1 MLLEIFD
8 VCGEPKDGKERK
20 DMRSNLSKNVG
31 GLIFPILWSAVKFR
45 VPKWRLAATVSVS
58 LLITL

>member
-45 VPKWRLAATVSVS
+45 VPKWRLAAS
-58 LLITL
+58 LLFQFLCS

>member
-31 GLIFPILWSAVKFR
+31 GLIFPILWSAVE
-45 VPKWRLAATVSVS
+45 VSGSKVAS
-58 LLITL
+58 CS